1 MNYGIFRM
9 KPIKNEGSLV
19 KIAKHNSRAN
29 LDMPSL
35 KYCSDKY
42 SNGLPP
48 IRGTG
53 NYLKDF
59 NNALFDHTEFDEN
72 FDVTT
77 GCCNATSIV
86 PRVQKNSI
94 LGYDIVFTTSES
106 IGDDNVYKE
115 WYKDNLEFLYKHFGK
130 DNVHSAFIHDD
141 EQFEGKKTPNHM
153 HIFVTP
159 FWEGKGRWILGAKH
173 FTGTTKES
181 SGKQKLSK
189 LQDDYYNEVSK
200 KYGLDR
206 GLKGSK
212 AKHLD
217 PSVYKSNFEKMM
229 EKEKN
234 AEKKRNESLM
244 NYIKSLPLD
253 KLQSYM
259 LKAIIRLNAIDST
272 DEVKKHF
279 AKVIDFIQKDNP
291 DIYEKIRKSLYYSP
305 DNVEKIRLS
314 NNLDPKNY
322 KDPRDVEQKSLA
334 NGTIIGMFLGIALS
348 NNQEQYKPN
357 GKETMLDWYMK
368 ACHLSFDEAKKKI
381 EEQEK

>member
-1 MNYGIFRM
+1 MNYGIFRI
-9 KPIKNEGSLV
+9 KPIKNEGYLV
-19 KIAKHNSRAN
+19 NISKHNSRADF
-29 LDMPSL
+29 DMPSL

-42 SNGLPP
+42 GDGLSP

-59 NNALFDHTEFDEN
+59 NNALNSHIIRDSTFDIVSGMFD
-72 FDVTT
+72 FSQTL
-77 GCCNATSIV
+77 

-106 IGDDNVYKE
+106 IGNEEVYKE
-115 WYKDNLEFLYKHFGK
+115 WYRDNLEFLFKHFGK
-130 DNVHSAFIHDD
+130 DNVHTAYIHDD
-141 EQFEGKKTPNHM
+141 EQFEGRKTPNHM
-153 HIFVTP
+153 HVFVTP
-159 FWEGKGRWILGAKH
+159 FWEGNDRWILGAKH

-181 SGKQKLSK
+181 SGKQKLSR
-189 LQDDYYNEVSK
+189 LQDDYYNEVSQ

-212 AKHLD
+212 AKHVD
-217 PSVYKSNFEKMM
+217 PSVYKSNFEKVM
-229 EKEKN
+229 EKEKI
-234 AEKKRNESLM
+234 AEIKRNESIM

-279 AKVIDFIQKDNP
+279 AKVIFYIQKVNP
-291 DIYEKIRKSLYYSP
+291 GIYEKIEKSLYYSP

-314 NNLDPKNY
+314 NNLDPNNY
-322 KDPRDVEQKSLA
+322 NDPRDVEQKSLA
-334 NGTIIGMFLGIALS
+334 NGTIIGMFLGIALA
-348 NNQEQYKPN
+348 NNQDQYKPN

>member
-29 LDMPSL
+29 LDMQSL

-42 SNGLPP
+42 KCGLPP

-53 NYLKDF
+53 NYLRDF
-59 NNALFDHTEFDEN
+59 NKALNSHIMRDSKFDITSGLFDFSY
-72 FDVTT
+72 
-77 GCCNATSIV
+77 AY

-106 IGDDNVYKE
+106 IGDEETYKK
-115 WYKDNLEFLYKHFGK
+115 WYKDNLNFLFRHFGE
-130 DNVHSAFIHDD
+130 DNVHSVFIHDD

-153 HIFVTP
+153 HVFVTP
-159 FWEGKGRWILGAKH
+159 FWEGKDRWILGAKH
-173 FTGTTKES
+173 FTGNTEES
-181 SGKQKLSK
+181 SGKQKLSR
-189 LQDDYYNEVSK
+189 LQDDYYNEVSQ

-229 EKEKN
+229 EKEKD
-234 AEKKRNESLM
+234 AEGKRNESLM
-244 NYIKSLPLD
+244 NYIKTLPSD
-253 KLQSYM
+253 KLHSYM
-259 LKAIIRLNAIDST
+259 LKAIIKLNAIDSSI
-272 DEVKKHF
+272 EVKKHF
-279 AKVIDFIQKDNP
+279 AKVMSYILKVNP
-291 DIYEKIRKSLYYSP
+291 DIMEKIQKSLYYSP
-305 DNVEKIRLS
+305 DNVEKIRIN

-322 KDPRDVEQKSLA
+322 KDPRDIEQKSLA
-334 NGTIIGMFLGIALS
+334 NGTIIGMFLGISLANTHL
-348 NNQEQYKPN
+348 QYKPN

-368 ACHLSFDEAKKKI
+368 ALNLSFDEAKKKL
-381 EEQEK
+381 EEQER